1 MSNLRSAMK
10 LYQENGDPTSSL
22 RECQKVWNQS
32 SPSASVDDGAD
43 DKDDNKSAAAASK
56 MNNNDDASSTVDS
69 SAHQLPVSRQHNEA
83 ILQNL
88 SAQRQRSRRVRPRPS
103 SFDDKSTTDNIDDN
117 GGDANNNAE
126 DTVKNDEQQ
135 KSAEK
140 SNNNDGGDLITV
152 LNNILATLSIKNQH
166 QQMTSPSN
174 KNDHGQQPLNNNEE
188 VQKLIAAYNL
198 SLAQYAQ
205 GEYTEA
211 LNELGGVL
219 SRWMDV
225 ISVVNNKDGST
236 KEKNGGKSGKEAD
249 GENKPMV
256 QFKQKDDNTLLHL
269 PLNSNFVT
277 SIMSILTS
285 ATFLFLD
292 CSLNAHAGNGQGL
305 MEAGTNIGD
314 DIDEGEKNEAI
325 EKNVN
330 VQDVLKWVENVILVY
345 AKQRTKSDG
354 DEAMGSGGDDDVLT
368 ADEVKFKL
376 HLYKSRVLLQGTRGV
391 SGKQQQQKMDGETR
405 ARLARK
411 ELKNAMDIYQNKL
424 C

>member
-43 DKDDNKSAAAASK
+43 DKDDKSAAAAAK
-56 MNNNDDASSTVDS
+56 MNNNDDVSTVDS
-69 SAHQLPVSRQHNEA
+69 STKELPVSRQHNEA

-103 SFDDKSTTDNIDDN
+103 SFDDNSANTNDDN
-117 GGDANNNAE
+117 GGDSNNNAE

-140 SNNNDGGDLITV
+140 SNNNEGGDLITV
-152 LNNILATLSIKNQH
+152 LNNILATLSIKNH
-166 QQMTSPSN
+166 QQMTPPS
-174 KNDHGQQPLNNNEE
+174 KNDDHGQQPLNNNEE
-188 VQKLIAAYNL
+188 VQKLIAVYNL

-225 ISVVNNKDGST
+225 ISVVNNKDGSA
-236 KEKNGGKSGKEAD
+236 KEKNGGKSGGKEAD

-256 QFKQKDDNTLLHL
+256 EFKQKDDNTLLHL
-269 PLNSNFVT
+269 PLNSNYVT

-292 CSLNAHAGNGQGL
+292 CSLNAHAGNGRGL

-314 DIDEGEKNEAI
+314 DIDEGEKNAAI
-325 EKNVN
+325 EKNVC

-345 AKQRTKSDG
+345 AKQQMKSDE